1 MGKGKLIMQDSIIV
15 YRNPSERDFYEGGYA
30 PAMLAFAL
38 AMGVTF
44 AIVYFILK
52 ALFKR
57 KYGWNEPTWFL
68 WVAGTIGTIVGCIA
82 FSYVFGIT
90 GHG

>member
-1 MGKGKLIMQDSIIV
+1 MEKA
-15 YRNPSERDFYEGGYA
+15 FWEGGY
-30 PAMLAFAL
+30 PLPMFCFIL

-57 KYGWNEPTWFL
+57 KYGWREPTWFL

-82 FSYVFGIT
+82 FSYVYGVT
-90 GHG
+90 GNG